1 MFCHTVGKADSMTHL
16 VNCYICLLAT
26 GKRTR
31 KVYVTSGGKT
41 TRLNS
46 IEVSIGF
53 IAISQ
58 GYGQAVGFWLAGFD
72 ELGIQTCTPVPGC
85 NSFLHFRDPISWQI
99 LGLKGNDHFVSP
111 IPFPWSLVIVR
122 VLVL

>member
-1 MFCHTVGKADSMTHL
+1 MPHF
-16 VNCYICLLAT
+16 VNGYICLLAT

-31 KVYVTSGGKT
+31 NFYVTARGKP

-53 IAISQ
+53 CAISQ
-58 GYGQAVGFWLAGFD
+58 GYCHAVGFGLAGFH
-72 ELGIQTCTPVPGC
+72 ELRIQTCTPIPGR

-99 LGLKGNDHFVSP
+99 LGLKGNDHFVRP